1 MYVNCNLK
9 VDSWELMKNNYIE
22 GEWINA
28 LMRTFSNLG
37 LDTQLIVKG
46 IAGFENEQ
54 LIPGYRL
61 EVSGARQMWH
71 QADNIAQ
78 DPLLGVKIG
87 SSQDYRAVGVLA
99 PVVWHSPNARTAL
112 NNIVTFQTLIS
123 ESGSFRID
131 ETLVEERLVGEERVI
146 QCEYV
151 AVPNVVPANAHQ
163 ILAVVMGTVGII
175 QAISNNRIK
184 VKRLYVPLSLD
195 ATLISKALGCE
206 VENRAGNLAVSFPSE
221 QFDEPLLGCDNHL
234 YQINIVYAEELLKA
248 KRAGLA
254 LIDSVKHLIESNGFS
269 SVSSEEVE
277 LSLGMHKR
285 TLQRNLSE
293 QGTSFRQVKE
303 AVLKEQAASL
313 LLKDKIEI
321 ESVAAYLGYSEP
333 SAFHRAFKTWFGIT
347 PKKFCSVR
355 QY

>member
-1 MYVNCNLK
+1 M
-9 VDSWELMKNNYIE
+9 SWWLVKKNYIE

-37 LDTQLIVKG
+37 LDTRLIVEG

-61 EVSGARQMWH
+61 EVNDARQMWH
-71 QADNIAQ
+71 QADKIAQ

-99 PVVWHSPNARTAL
+99 PVIWHSPDARTAL

-123 ESGSFRID
+123 ESGCFHVGQI
-131 ETLVEERLVGEERVI
+131 LVGEEWVI

-151 AVPNVVPANAHQ
+151 AVPNSVPANSHQ
-163 ILAVVMGTVGII
+163 ILAVVIGTVGII
-175 QAISNNRIK
+175 QAISNNTIK
-184 VKRLYVPLSLD
+184 VKRLYIPLSLD
-195 ATLISKALGCE
+195 ADLISKALACE
-206 VENRAGNLAVSFPSE
+206 VENRDGNLAVDFYSE
-221 QFDEPLLGCDNHL
+221 KFDKPLLGCDQHL
-234 YQINIVYAEELLKA
+234 YQINIVYAEELLRA
-248 KRAGLA
+248 KRARLA
-254 LIDSVKHLIESNGFS
+254 LIDSVKHLIENNGFS
-269 SVSSEEVE
+269 RVSSEEVE

-303 AVLKEQAASL
+303 SVLKEQAANL
-313 LLKDKIEI
+313 LLKDNVEI
-321 ESVAAYLGYSEP
+321 ESVATYLGYSEP
-333 SAFHRAFKTWFGIT
+333 SAFHRAFKSWFGVT

>member
-1 MYVNCNLK
+1 
-9 VDSWELMKNNYIE
+9 MKNSYIE

-37 LDTQLIVKG
+37 LDTRLIIKD

-61 EVSGARQMWH
+61 EVSSARQMWH
-71 QADNIAQ
+71 QADKMAQ

-99 PVVWHSPNARTAL
+99 PVVWHSPDTRTAL

-123 ESGSFRID
+123 ESGCFHVD
-131 ETLVEERLVGEERVI
+131 EILVAEEGVI

-151 AVPNVVPANAHQ
+151 AVPNIVPANAHQ
-163 ILAVVMGTVGII
+163 ILAVVIGTVGII

-184 VKRLYVPLSLD
+184 VKRLYVPLNLD
-195 ATLISKALGCE
+195 AMLISKALGCE
-206 VENRAGNLAVSFPSE
+206 VESRAGNLAIYFSSD

-234 YQINIVYAEELLKA
+234 YQINRVYAEELLRA

-254 LIDSVKHLIESNGFS
+254 LIDSVKHLIEGNGFS
-269 SVSSEEVE
+269 RVSSEQVE

-321 ESVAAYLGYSEP
+321 ESVAAYLGYSEA
-333 SAFHRAFKTWFGIT
+333 SAFHRAFKAWFGIT
-347 PKKFCSVR
+347 PKQFCSVR

>member
-1 MYVNCNLK
+1 
-9 VDSWELMKNNYIE
+9 MKNSYIE
-22 GEWINA
+22 SEWINA

-37 LDTQLIVKG
+37 LDTRLIIKG

-61 EVSGARQMWH
+61 ELSSARQMWH
-71 QADNIAQ
+71 QADKMAQ

-99 PVVWHSPNARTAL
+99 PVVWHSPDARTAL

-123 ESGSFRID
+123 ESGCFYVD
-131 ETLVEERLVGEERVI
+131 EILVAEERVI

-151 AVPNVVPANAHQ
+151 AVPNIVPANAHQ
-163 ILAVVMGTVGII
+163 ILAVVIGTVGII
-175 QAISNNRIK
+175 QAISNNGIK
-184 VKRLYVPLSLD
+184 VKRLYVPLNLD
-195 ATLISKALGCE
+195 AVLISKALGCE
-206 VENRAGNLAVSFPSE
+206 VENRAGNLVIYFSSD
-221 QFDEPLLGCDNHL
+221 QFDEPLLGCDEHL
-234 YQINIVYAEELLKA
+234 YQINRVYAEELLKA

-254 LIDSVKHLIESNGFS
+254 LIDSVKHLIEVNGFS
-269 SVSSEEVE
+269 RVSSEQVE
-277 LSLGMHKR
+277 LSIGMHKR

-293 QGTSFRQVKE
+293 QGTSFRHVKE

-321 ESVAAYLGYSEP
+321 EAVAEYLGYSEP
-333 SAFHRAFKTWFGIT
+333 SAFYRAFKSWFGIT
-347 PKKFCSVR
+347 PKQFCSVR
-355 QY
+355 RY

>member
-1 MYVNCNLK
+1 
-9 VDSWELMKNNYIE
+9 MKKNYIE

-37 LDTQLIVKG
+37 LDTRLIVEG

-61 EVSGARQMWH
+61 EVNDARQMWH
-71 QADNIAQ
+71 QADKIAQ

-99 PVVWHSPNARTAL
+99 PVIWHSPDARTAL

-123 ESGSFRID
+123 ESGCFHVGQI
-131 ETLVEERLVGEERVI
+131 LVGEEWVI

-151 AVPNVVPANAHQ
+151 AVPNSVPANSHQ
-163 ILAVVMGTVGII
+163 ILAVVIGTVGII
-175 QAISNNRIK
+175 QAISNNTIK
-184 VKRLYVPLSLD
+184 VKRLYIPLSLD
-195 ATLISKALGCE
+195 ADLISKALACE
-206 VENRAGNLAVSFPSE
+206 VENRDGNLAVDFYSE
-221 QFDEPLLGCDNHL
+221 KFDKPLLGCDQHL
-234 YQINIVYAEELLKA
+234 YQINIVYAEELLRA
-248 KRAGLA
+248 KRARLA
-254 LIDSVKHLIESNGFS
+254 LIDSVKHLIENNGFS
-269 SVSSEEVE
+269 RVGSEEVE

-303 AVLKEQAASL
+303 SVLKEQAANL
-313 LLKDKIEI
+313 LLKDNVEI
-321 ESVAAYLGYSEP
+321 ESVATYLGYSEP
-333 SAFHRAFKTWFGIT
+333 SAFHRAFKSWFGVT

>member
-1 MYVNCNLK
+1 M
-9 VDSWELMKNNYIE
+9 SWWLVKKNYIE

-37 LDTQLIVKG
+37 LDTRLIVEG

-61 EVSGARQMWH
+61 EVNDARQMWH
-71 QADNIAQ
+71 QADKIAQ

-99 PVVWHSPNARTAL
+99 PVIWHSPDARTAL

-123 ESGSFRID
+123 ESGCFHVGQI
-131 ETLVEERLVGEERVI
+131 LVGEEWVI

-151 AVPNVVPANAHQ
+151 AVPNSVPANSHQ
-163 ILAVVMGTVGII
+163 ILAVVIGTVGII
-175 QAISNNRIK
+175 QAISNNTIK
-184 VKRLYVPLSLD
+184 VKRLYIPLSLD
-195 ATLISKALGCE
+195 AELLSKTLGCE
-206 VENRAGNLAVSFPSE
+206 VENRDGNLAVDFYSE
-221 QFDEPLLGCDNHL
+221 QFNKPFLGCDRHL
-234 YQINIVYAEELLKA
+234 YQINIVYAEELLRA
-248 KRAGLA
+248 KRARLA
-254 LIDSVKHLIESNGFS
+254 LIDSVKHLIENNGFS
-269 SVSSEEVE
+269 RVSSEEVE

-303 AVLKEQAASL
+303 SVLKEQSANL
-313 LLKDKIEI
+313 LLKDNVDI
-321 ESVAAYLGYSEP
+321 ESVATYLGYSEP
-333 SAFHRAFKTWFGIT
+333 SAFHRAFKSWFGVT
-347 PKKFCSVR
+347 PKKFCGVR

>member
-1 MYVNCNLK
+1 VK
-9 VDSWELMKNNYIE
+9 KNYIE

-37 LDTQLIVKG
+37 LDTRLIVEG
-46 IAGFENEQ
+46 IVGFENEQ

-61 EVSGARQMWH
+61 EVNDARQMWH
-71 QADNIAQ
+71 QADKIAQ
-78 DPLLGVKIG
+78 DPLLGVRIG

-99 PVVWHSPNARTAL
+99 PVIWHSPDARTAL

-123 ESGSFRID
+123 ESGGFQVD
-131 ETLVEERLVGEERVI
+131 QMLVGEEWVI

-151 AVPNVVPANAHQ
+151 AVPSSVPANAHQ

-175 QAISNNRIK
+175 QAISNNTIK

-195 ATLISKALGCE
+195 AELISKTLGYE
-206 VENRAGNLAVSFPSE
+206 VENREGNLAVYFSSE
-221 QFDEPLLGCDNHL
+221 RFGEPILGCDHHL
-234 YQINIVYAEELLKA
+234 YQINIVYAEELLRA
-248 KRAGLA
+248 KRARLA
-254 LIDSVKHLIESNGFS
+254 LIDSVKYLIENNGFS
-269 SVSSEEVE
+269 RVGSEEVE

-303 AVLKEQAASL
+303 SVLKEQAANL
-313 LLKDKIEI
+313 LLKDKVEI
-321 ESVAAYLGYSEP
+321 ESVATYLGYSEP
-333 SAFHRAFKTWFGIT
+333 SAFHRAFKSWFGVT

>member
-1 MYVNCNLK
+1 
-9 VDSWELMKNNYIE
+9 MKNNYIE

-37 LDTQLIVKG
+37 LDTRLIVKG

-71 QADNIAQ
+71 QADKIAQ

-99 PVVWHSPNARTAL
+99 PVVWHSPDARTAL

-131 ETLVEERLVGEERVI
+131 ETLVDERPVDEAGVI

-151 AVPNVVPANAHQ
+151 AVPNRVPANPHQ
-163 ILAVVMGTVGII
+163 VLAVVIGTIGII

-195 ATLISKALGCE
+195 AGLISKALGCE
-206 VENRAGNLAVSFPSE
+206 VENKAGNLAVCFSSE

-234 YQINIVYAEELLKA
+234 YQINIVYAEELLRA

-254 LIDSVKHLIESNGFS
+254 LIDSVKHLIEGNGFS
-269 SVSSEEVE
+269 KVSSEDVE

-303 AVLKEQAASL
+303 AVLKDQAASL

-333 SAFHRAFKTWFGIT
+333 SAFHRAFKSWFGMT
-347 PKKFCSVR
+347 PKQFCSIR

>member
-1 MYVNCNLK
+1 MAGG
-9 VDSWELMKNNYIE
+9 LMKNNYIE

-37 LDTQLIVKG
+37 LNTQLIIDG
-46 IAGFENEQ
+46 IVGFEHEQ

-61 EVSGARQMWH
+61 EVNDARQMWH
-71 QADNIAQ
+71 QADKIAQ

-99 PVVWHSPNARTAL
+99 PVIWHSPDARTAL

-123 ESGSFRID
+123 ESGCFQID
-131 ETLVEERLVGEERVI
+131 QILVDEEWVI

-151 AVPNVVPANAHQ
+151 AVPNIVPANPHK
-163 ILAVVMGTVGII
+163 ILAVVMGTISII
-175 QAISNNRIK
+175 QAISNNAIK
-184 VKRLYVPLSLD
+184 AKRLYVPLSLD
-195 ATLISKALGCE
+195 ATLISNTLGCE
-206 VENRAGNLAVSFPSE
+206 VENREGNLAVYFSSK
-221 QFDEPLLGCDNHL
+221 QFDEPLLGCDHHL
-234 YQINIVYAEELLKA
+234 YQINIVYAEELLRA

-254 LIDSVKHLIESNGFS
+254 LIDSVKHVIEGNGFS
-269 SVSSEEVE
+269 RVESEEVE

-303 AVLKEQAASL
+303 SVLKEQAASL

-321 ESVAAYLGYSEP
+321 ESVATCLGYSEP
-333 SAFHRAFKTWFGIT
+333 SAFHRAFKSWFGVT

>member
-1 MYVNCNLK
+1 
-9 VDSWELMKNNYIE
+9 MKNNYIE
-22 GEWINA
+22 SEWINA
-28 LMRTFSNLG
+28 LVRTFSNLG
-37 LDTQLIVKG
+37 LDIRLIIKD
-46 IAGFENEQ
+46 IAGFEHEQ

-61 EVSGARQMWH
+61 EVSNARQMWH
-71 QADNIAQ
+71 QADKMAQ

-99 PVVWHSPNARTAL
+99 PVVWHSPDARTAL

-123 ESGSFRID
+123 ESGCFHVD
-131 ETLVEERLVGEERVI
+131 EILVAEEQVI

-151 AVPNVVPANAHQ
+151 PVPNVVPANAHQ
-163 ILAVVMGTVGII
+163 ILAVVIGTVGII

-195 ATLISKALGCE
+195 AVLISNTLGIE
-206 VENRAGNLAVSFPSE
+206 VKSRAGNLAIYFSSE
-221 QFDEPLLGCDNHL
+221 QFDEPLLGCDDHL
-234 YQINIVYAEELLKA
+234 YHINMVYAEELLRA

-254 LIDSVKHLIESNGFS
+254 LIDSVKHLIEDNGFS
-269 SVSSEEVE
+269 RVSSEQVE
-277 LSLGMHKR
+277 LSLDMHKR

-313 LLKDKIEI
+313 LLKDKVEI
-321 ESVAAYLGYSEP
+321 EAVAVYLGYSEP
-333 SAFHRAFKTWFGIT
+333 SAFHRAFKSWFGIT
-347 PKKFCSVR
+347 PKQFCSVR

>member
-1 MYVNCNLK
+1 
-9 VDSWELMKNNYIE
+9 MKNNYIE

-37 LDTQLIVKG
+37 LDTQLIIKG

-71 QADNIAQ
+71 QADKMAQ

-99 PVVWHSPNARTAL
+99 PVVWHSPDARTAL

-123 ESGSFRID
+123 ESGCFHVD
-131 ETLVEERLVGEERVI
+131 EILVAEERII

-151 AVPNVVPANAHQ
+151 AVPNIVPANAHQ

-175 QAISNNRIK
+175 QAISNNRIQ

-195 ATLISKALGCE
+195 AALISKTLGCE
-206 VENRAGNLAVSFPSE
+206 VENRVGNLAVYFPSE
-221 QFDEPLLGCDNHL
+221 PFDEPLLGCDNHL
-234 YQINIVYAEELLKA
+234 YHINIVYAEEMLRA

-254 LIDSVKHLIESNGFS
+254 LIDSVKHLIESSGFS
-269 SVSSEEVE
+269 RVSSEAVE

-293 QGTSFRQVKE
+293 QSTSFRQVKE
-303 AVLKEQAASL
+303 GVLKEQAASL
-313 LLKDKIEI
+313 LLRDKMEI
-321 ESVAAYLGYSEP
+321 ESVAAYLGYSES
-333 SAFHRAFKTWFGIT
+333 SAFHRAFKSWFGVT
-347 PKKFCSVR
+347 PKQFCSVR